1 LADPDKIPEFSYARR
16 RGGPVVDPAM
26 RRMALGAGGVSVLV
40 ILVAL
45 VWSGMKPGMVFG
57 PPPVISAPPGPLRV
71 VPADPGGLTVP
82 GANEQIM
89 SGDVSAAPPQLA
101 PAEPQA
107 DMTQL
112 SQAAGGQPVMQEP
125 AAIPAPVVAPTVVAA
140 APAVPAGPVDV
151 QLAAAPDE
159 AGVKKAWA
167 KLRQAMP
174 DVLQDKNP
182 AFVPATVN
190 GQSIWRLLIGGFT
203 GIDDA
208 NAFCA
213 QVIAKGAVC
222 TVAAF

>member
-1 LADPDKIPEFSYARR
+1 
-16 RGGPVVDPAM
+16 M

-112 SQAAGGQPVMQEP
+112 SQAAGGQPVMQ
-125 AAIPAPVVAPTVVAA
+125 
-140 APAVPAGPVDV
+140 
-151 QLAAAPDE
+151 
-159 AGVKKAWA
+159 
-167 KLRQAMP
+167 
-174 DVLQDKNP
+174 

-190 GQSIWRLLIGGFT
+190 GQSIWRLRIGGFT